1 MLRLPLARADQI
13 LDQLRRVV
21 FERAAVL
28 REFLG
33 VMRCSGRVG
42 AVAYAYQRTASVRF
56 LNLCAKPKSASLT
69 QPGDSTFVS
78 LSEDSTGRCA
88 TEACRGVISG
98 RLARDGAGGAV

>member
-1 MLRLPLARADQI
+1 M
-13 LDQLRRVV
+13 DQLII
-21 FERAAVL
+21 
-28 REFLG
+28 
-33 VMRCSGRVG
+33 

-88 TEACRGVISG
+88 KEARRGVISR
-98 RLARDGAGGAV
+98 RLARDGLGAQSGARAVAPA